1 MYMETSQGNKL
12 ISACHNF
19 PRRSLAT
26 CARLRLDCLF
36 AKFTLEDGREAT
48 NCLILRN
55 NKCPWTLL
63 QNQPTCLCLHTHTSI
78 TENLNGE

>member
-1 MYMETSQGNKL
+1 MYIWKAAKVTL

-26 CARLRLDCLF
+26 CTRLRLDCLF

-63 QNQPTCLCLHTHTSI
+63 QNQPTCFCLHTHTPPLPRI
-78 TENLNGE
+78 